1 MSPDNRSMHILAPNR
16 IPAAMLHVRPS
27 NGTEDHDDFPRD
39 HIARPAEGAGVEDP
53 HRKTSDLRRHHLGCR
68 RWRRRVRAL
77 MGRHERPLV
86 PRPRRRRP
94 SNPRIQRQ
102 PPSGSS
108 VPGERPPIRRQSERR
123 IPERCFSLSPDA
135 NLNGEQNQLTQ
146 HQRDLSHD
154 RKGKE
159 VNQALQVLNFT

>member
-1 MSPDNRSMHILAPNR
+1 MAR
-16 IPAAMLHVRPS
+16 
-27 NGTEDHDDFPRD
+27 GTETTIHN
-39 HIARPAEGAGVEDP
+39 G
-53 HRKTSDLRRHHLGCR
+53 SD
-68 RWRRRVRAL
+68 
-77 MGRHERPLV
+77 
-86 PRPRRRRP
+86 
-94 SNPRIQRQ
+94 
-102 PPSGSS
+102 GS
-108 VPGERPPIRRQSERR
+108 QSERR